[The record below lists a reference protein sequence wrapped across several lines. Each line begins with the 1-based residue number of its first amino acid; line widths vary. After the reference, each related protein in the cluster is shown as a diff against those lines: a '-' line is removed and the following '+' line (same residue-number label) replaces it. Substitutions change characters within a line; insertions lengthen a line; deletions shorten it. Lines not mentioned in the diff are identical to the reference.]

1 MPPSHSPSKSPQ
13 SKYKHKSTIRKK
25 AKQAYYLCGKLNTR
39 RNWENDEHHRIWISI
54 YRKYHNIPDDD
65 ETEPTGESPASGA
78 PVRTYQVLAST
89 AAEIADN
96 DRGLL
101 SGARE
106 VRKAAVER
114 VAARKELFMRS
125 PDTANA
131 ARQYK
136 FPADTGGAN
145 TANLERIP

>member
-1 MPPSHSPSKSPQ
+1 M
-13 SKYKHKSTIRKK
+13 
-25 AKQAYYLCGKLNTR
+25 
-39 RNWENDEHHRIWISI
+39 
-54 YRKYHNIPDDD
+54 
-65 ETEPTGESPASGA
+65 
-78 PVRTYQVLAST
+78 LAST

-136 FPADTGGAN
+136 SLPTPQNSLDKVFQLFHGQMEKDSAVNEALADDLRSTAEERRFKMRAAERADLNLSIERWTALRQHSTDQEAQQYSALIQRAQEKRLETYLAN
-145 TANLERIP
+145 GICL

>member
-1 MPPSHSPSKSPQ
+1 M
-13 SKYKHKSTIRKK
+13 KK
-25 AKQAYYLCGKLNTR
+25 LGER
-39 RNWENDEHHRIWISI
+39 EHHRIGISI
-54 YRKYHNIPDDD
+54 YRKYHYIPDDD

-96 DRGLL
+96 DRGLI

-125 PDTANA
+125 PDARTLHWNISSPPTQIRFTVLADDVRSTAEERRLKMRA
-131 ARQYK
+131 AEHADLNLSIERWIALRQHSTDK
-136 FPADTGGAN
+136 EAQ
-145 TANLERIP
+145 